1 MSRASQIGLIWIFIY
16 VVNVI
21 NSFDI
26 DKINAFDAILREH
39 LNTSLRSDMDH
50 CNLGIEER
58 YSCLIGHSMLSREG
72 EFYKMLSLKSNSENL
87 VMLSFAD
94 FAYVELAINLHES
107 LQALHITNFLFICA
121 DEKALKILR
130 RRGIASFLYHHPQMN
145 SNDAS
150 VLLSDDFS
158 LKTSIKIKIITA
170 AIMMGFQVLFTDADV
185 VFLRNP
191 THHLTSFKNAD
202 LVIQNDTTNG
212 LNSGFLLVRPTYSGV
227 TLMLRTLDIVMTRL
241 IIDQHA
247 LNLVIKE
254 MVYTKSLDMVVLDS
268 QQFPCGKV
276 YFEDENRMFLE
287 DRGKKDVAYIVH
299 NNFLFTKVMMTV
311 KYNPRSGLD

>member
-1 MSRASQIGLIWIFIY
+1 MSCISQIGLIWIFIY
-16 VVNVI
+16 VISVI
-21 NSFDI
+21 NCFDI
-26 DKINAFDAILREH
+26 DKINAFDAILKEH
-39 LNTSLRSDMDH
+39 LNTTLRSDTDH
-50 CNLGIEER
+50 CNLDKEER
-58 YSCLIGHSMLSREG
+58 YSCLIGNSMLSREG

-107 LQALHITNFLFICA
+107 LQALYITNFLFICA
-121 DEKALKILR
+121 DEKALKVLR
-130 RRGIASFLYHHPQMN
+130 RRGIASFLYQHPQMN

-191 THHLTSFKNAD
+191 IHYLTSYNIAD
-202 LVIQNDTTNG
+202 LIIQNDTTNG

-227 TLMLRTLDIVMTRL
+227 TLMLRTLDIVMSRM

-247 LNLVIKE
+247 LNLVIKD
-254 MVYTKSLDMVVLDS
+254 MVSTQSLAMVVLDI
-268 QQFPCGKV
+268 QLFPCGKV
-276 YFEDENRMFLE
+276 YFEDEKRMFLE
-287 DRGKKDVAYIVH
+287 DRGKNDVAYIVH
-299 NNFLFTKVMMTV
+299 NNFLFTKVTMNV
-311 KYNPRSGLD
+311 

>member
-1 MSRASQIGLIWIFIY
+1 MLRASQIGLIWIFIY

-50 CNLGIEER
+50 CNLGKEER

-72 EFYKMLSLKSNSENL
+72 EFYKMLSLKANSEKL
-87 VMLSFAD
+87 VILSYAD

-107 LQALHITNFLFICA
+107 LQALHITNFLFICT

-130 RRGIASFLYHHPQMN
+130 RRGIASFLYQHPQVN

-170 AIMMGFQVLFTDADV
+170 AIKMGFQVLFTDADV

-191 THHLTSFKNAD
+191 THHLTSFNNAD

-227 TLMLRTLDIVMTRL
+227 SLMLRTLEIVMTRL

-247 LNLVIKE
+247 LNFVIKE
-254 MVYTKSLDMVVLDS
+254 MISTQSLAMVVLDA

-276 YFEDENRMFLE
+276 YFEDEKRMFLE
-287 DRGKKDVAYIVH
+287 DRCKKDVAYIVH
-299 NNFLFTKVMMTV
+299 NNFLFTKVMMTI
-311 KYNPRSGLD
+311 KCNP

>member
-1 MSRASQIGLIWIFIY
+1 MLRASQIGLIWIFIY

-107 LQALHITNFLFICA
+107 LQALYITNFLFICA

-241 IIDQHA
+241 IIDQNA
-247 LNLVIKE
+247 LNFVIKE
-254 MVYTKSLDMVVLDS
+254 MLVTKSLAMVVLDS

-276 YFEDENRMFLE
+276 YFEDEKRMFLE

-311 KYNPRSGLD
+311 KYNP

>member
-72 EFYKMLSLKSNSENL
+72 EFYKMLSLKANFEKL
-87 VMLSFAD
+87 VILSYAD

-130 RRGIASFLYHHPQMN
+130 RRGIASFLYQHQQIN
-145 SNDAS
+145 SHDAS
-150 VLLSDDFS
+150 IHFSDDFTI
-158 LKTSIKIKIITA
+158 KTSIKIKIITA
-170 AIMMGFQVLFTDADV
+170 AVRMGFHVLFTDADV

-191 THHLTSFKNAD
+191 IHYLTSYNNTD

-247 LNLVIKE
+247 LNLVINE
-254 MVYTKSLDMVVLDS
+254 MLSTQSLAMVVLDS